1 MHAAADQIPKEE
13 TNEMKTNKIIPIFY
27 ICDDSNAS
35 STITS
40 LRSIFDKGDKSYSY
54 NVCILH
60 GGLDKSNV
68 TKMLEFEK
76 NGFNVTLED
85 ISCYTKNGGSEA
97 ISFSSDFI
105 RAFIPEMFPG
115 FDRSILV
122 KNDYVASEDICRYFE
137 NPAINSSLFKIGC

>member
-1 MHAAADQIPKEE
+1 
-13 TNEMKTNKIIPIFY
+13 MKTDKIIPIFY
-27 ICDDSNAS
+27 ICDDSNAN
-35 STITS
+35 STVTS

-60 GGLDKSNV
+60 SGLDKNNV
-68 TKMLEFEK
+68 NKMLEFEK

-85 ISCYTKNGGSEA
+85 ISYYAKKDGTEA

-105 RAFIPEMFPG
+105 RSFIPEMFPG

-137 NPAINSSLFKIGC
+137 DPAINSSLFRFGC